1 MIDLSQE
8 LILSLIIKAFLT
20 GVVLGLLYEAVRIA
34 KMLLG
39 VGQEGKIRRIISFT
53 FLFCTD
59 IAFCL
64 LFASSAIL
72 LTYNI
77 GGGVF
82 RGCVYLAMGGGLM
95 LYRLTVGKLTE
106 KPERAITT
114 AIKKTLRKI
123 LKVALVP
130 IRAIFSLYC
139 RLYSLTIGRII
150 GKIISRMMAAK
161 KAQTDNDAPMLP
173 QVIAEEMKDEE
184 KNAKGAR
191 GYRKEGR
198 ISFTDRRR
206 GDGGRGGAV
215 REEP

>member
-20 GVVLGLLYEAVRIA
+20 GIVLGLLYEAVRIA

-39 VGQEGKIRRIISFT
+39 VGGGGRIRKIASGV
-53 FLFCTD
+53 FLFFTD
-59 IAFCL
+59 VCFCL

-114 AIKKTLRKI
+114 VIKKMLRKI

-130 IRAIFSLYC
+130 VRAIFSLYC

-150 GKIISRMMAAK
+150 GKIKDRWQLSRVKRRENAE
-161 KAQTDNDAPMLP
+161 NECEAPQSGVLSDGK
-173 QVIAEEMKDEE
+173 EELVYVDGKT
-184 KNAKGAR
+184 
-191 GYRKEGR
+191 GYRKSGR
-198 ISFTDRRR
+198 VSF
-206 GDGGRGGAV
+206 GGKASG
-215 REEP
+215 